1 MNEFSRVYGE
11 ALYDLSSDESRDE
24 AILMQVRAV
33 DGILKREP
41 QYAKLISA
49 RSLPLAQRLSLLEE
63 AFGSRIDAYLL
74 NFMKLLCERGAL
86 DQFHGCAEVY
96 QARFNERHNIL
107 PVTVFTAVPLDEE
120 RRTRLKEALQRKT
133 GKTVELTEK
142 VDPELR
148 GGIRCEMAG
157 KRLDNTIL
165 TKMDSLRR
173 ALSKKS

>member
-11 ALYDLSSDESRDE
+11 ALFELSMEENRDA
-24 AILMQVRAV
+24 AILSQVRAV
-33 DGILKREP
+33 DGILGAEP
-41 QYAKLISA
+41 GYARLMDA
-49 RSLPLAQRLSLLEE
+49 RSLPVAERLSMLDE
-63 AFGSRIDAYLL
+63 AFGKQVDVSLL
-74 NFMKLLCERGAL
+74 NFLKILCQRGAF

-96 QARFNERHNIL
+96 ESLYNEHHNIM
-107 PVTVFTAVPLDEE
+107 PVTVVTAVPLDAAQ
-120 RRTRLKEALQRKT
+120 RARLTEALAGRT
-133 GKTVELTEK
+133 GKTIELTEK

-165 TKMDSLRR
+165 MKMDSLRR

>member
-11 ALYDLSSDESRDE
+11 ALFELSNDESRDE

-33 DGILKREP
+33 DGILKGEP
-41 QYAKLISA
+41 QYARLISA
-49 RSLPLAQRLSLLEE
+49 RSLPLAQRISLLDE
-63 AFGSRIDAYLL
+63 AFGSRVDGYLL
-74 NFMKLLCERGAL
+74 NFLKLLCERGAL

-96 QARFNERHNIL
+96 QARYNEVHNIV
-107 PVTVFTAVPLDEE
+107 PVTVFTAVPLDED
-120 RRTRLKEALQRKT
+120 RRARLTEALERKT

-173 ALSKKS
+173 VLSKKS